1 MLRLDG
7 RQESRRAEI
16 QRIFSASLRPR
27 HPCVKGFK
35 ASLRSLLAM
44 VCKALITADALTEI
58 KNDQVWEA
66 PFNKGHEEGFEKG
79 HRVGREDGR
88 EEGSF
93 ERAREIA
100 LSMQEQGM
108 DAMLIA
114 RIIGLDV
121 EEIQS
126 LENRDSIH
134 ITVDE

>member
-1 MLRLDG
+1 
-7 RQESRRAEI
+7 
-16 QRIFSASLRPR
+16 
-27 HPCVKGFK
+27 
-35 ASLRSLLAM
+35 M

-79 HRVGREDGR
+79 HRAGREDGR

-126 LENRDSIH
+126 LENGR
-134 ITVDE
+134 